1 MRILDRV
8 YIKNTVMNNTVRQES
23 AANEVFTIEL
33 FGANGSRTISGD
45 KSILFTKIVCSE
57 GVTNWVLLHQN

>member
-1 MRILDRV
+1 
-8 YIKNTVMNNTVRQES
+8 MNNTVRQES